1 MNQHRQHYLDA
12 NTRRHPRT
20 MAEAFGPYESGPI
33 EEPERPLDWQ
43 DKLVIQVGVVCA
55 FALLLVVLS

>member
-1 MNQHRQHYLDA
+1 MDN
-12 NTRRHPRT
+12 NPTTRRFPRDLNS
-20 MAEAFGPYESGPI
+20 AFGPYASGPI
-33 EEPERPLDWQ
+33 HEPDRPLDWQ